1 MDIDND
7 FRNSF
12 LIRFRRRRARP
23 VVHRRHYG
31 ASRAGLLA
39 PAPVDLTE
47 TRTADMQVKD
57 VSGASHAG
65 LSAPPP
71 IDLTE
76 TRTAEIQAKNI
87 SAASL
92 AAWGYVFQVSTQSI
106 AVGAPINYS
115 NNGPLS
121 GVNHEPGTSR
131 IEVVGAG
138 IYSISFS
145 VYTAQNNPQ
154 DWAVIVNGV
163 QRSRFNSAG
172 QTISGVTLLSL
183 NAGDSITIRNINTSP
198 DPARL
203 RTGEF
208 TTAYVLILKV
218 N

>member
-1 MDIDND
+1 MDIDNESHD
-7 FRNSF
+7 NC
-12 LIRFRRRRARP
+12 LIRFRHRRRRSAG
-23 VVHRRHYG
+23 HRRHYSDG
-31 ASRAGLLA
+31 RAGISE
-39 PAPVDLTE
+39 PAQAGLTE
-47 TRTADMQVKD
+47 TMEANVLPK
-57 VSGASHAG
+57 GF
-65 LSAPPP
+65 
-71 IDLTE
+71 
-76 TRTAEIQAKNI
+76 

-92 AAWGYVFQVSTQSI
+92 AAWGYVFQVNTQTI

-121 GVNHEPGTSR
+121 GVNHVPGASR
-131 IEVVGAG
+131 IEVVQAG

-203 RTGEF
+203 RTGDF